1 MIEHCIAAYRQRTEQ
16 KSFQIYISDA
26 LKVIS
31 ENTTYHVSLGGAAE
45 LGSKMNSRWTDI
57 LDPGK
62 RKPKEEV
69 KVDTRSCEE
78 VVDSIWERS
87 GIWKG

>member
-16 KSFQIYISDA
+16 KSFQIYLTDA

-31 ENTTYHVSLGGAAE
+31 ENTTYQVSLGGAVE
-45 LGSKMNSRWTDI
+45 IGSKMNTRWADV
-57 LDPGK
+57 LKPQSE
-62 RKPKEEV
+62 KPKKEV
-69 KVDTRSCEE
+69 KVDNRTCEE
-78 VVDSIWERS
+78 ITDGIWERS